1 MARGPP
7 GPAPAATVATPGAAP
22 RAAGRRDFT
31 RSDPAG
37 ALGERHPRRLRAQPQ
52 FLRREA
58 AIRAPGHA
66 EGVPFHWHR
75 FLWSPID
82 GKGGYIW
89 LQEMKGN
96 VEKKRLELQQ
106 KLDDEKESLNNYKQ
120 YGPLERAITFFLF
133 DRRDLKWREESLMFA
148 NRALEEHDF
157 VDIQRKEFIKN
168 AERFLAYSEKVLKSR
183 KIVSELFF
191 LNNNLKRLP
200 SDVLH
205 HHVNPAVKKAMSAFT
220 PDFGK
225 NYVIPPME
233 KVHSDILKA
242 FNSKVHYKLSPSVIA
257 SYANLLDNTLDV
269 YGRPMK

>member
-1 MARGPP
+1 MDKEKTFRKCEWIATKIKMEETTTNKKQSLLSIVAYGPSGDCNDRCRFCYTYHFNIYP
-7 GPAPAATVATPGAAP
+7 GN
-22 RAAGRRDFT
+22 
-31 RSDPAG
+31 
-37 ALGERHPRRLRAQPQ
+37 
-52 FLRREA
+52 
-58 AIRAPGHA
+58 

-148 NRALEEHDF
+148 NRALREHDQL
-157 VDIQRKEFIKN
+157 DIQRKEFIKN

-205 HHVNPAVKKAMSAFT
+205 HHVHPAVKKAMSVFT

-269 YGRPMK
+269 YGRPMT